1 MSVNAMFEGCGRDNK
16 TERDFEKCDIEAKLV
31 GSTSHTHHV
40 HGHDMLPAD
49 WSAKCRPCHQAFTD
63 GPVTGNS
70 QILRTRP
77 RLCLALYGWLGAR
90 WPFTRFLSSG
100 HEIAFRLDLNVA

>member
-49 WSAKCRPCHQAFTD
+49 WSAKCRP
-63 GPVTGNS
+63 
-70 QILRTRP
+70 
-77 RLCLALYGWLGAR
+77 
-90 WPFTRFLSSG
+90 
-100 HEIAFRLDLNVA
+100 

>member
-49 WSAKCRPCHQAFTD
+49 WSAKCRPCEQISLAFGGTD
-63 GPVTGNS
+63 HYVPF
-70 QILRTRP
+70 RTI
-77 RLCLALYGWLGAR
+77 YN
-90 WPFTRFLSSG
+90 T
-100 HEIAFRLDLNVA
+100 EITDVE